1 MGSHKYGKDDDM
13 RLDLV
18 KMMFWIWYFVR
29 AKHLRIE
36 FNAYYIGRTIRVFG
50 LNDKSEFQIAYLLS
64 ALPKRVLTERLV
76 LTGKHLNSPCK
87 Y

>member
-1 MGSHKYGKDDDM
+1 MFGKDGDK

-18 KMMFWIWYFVR
+18 KMVSWIWYFVR

-36 FNAYYIGRTIRVFG
+36 FNTYYIGRTIRVFG
-50 LNDKSEFQIAYLLS
+50 LNDKSEFQRAYLLS
-64 ALPKRVLTERLV
+64 ALPKRVLIERLV
-76 LTGKHLNSPCK
+76 LTRKHLNSPCK